1 MTMYQKNMSQ
11 LYQ

>member
-1 MTMYQKNMSQ
+1 MYQKNMSQ